1 MRLPEETQNICNS
14 IDESVLYDDPFC
26 HLYINNFFSNE
37 FYKNLLKYLPTKD
50 KYIQINKTGSVSK
63 DYPEERYIF
72 NITPES
78 FEIFDSQQKLFFG
91 QVVTSLMSMN
101 FFDSI
106 TNKFN
111 SKIEKVN
118 PNNLDLRIS
127 LVKDLTQYNL
137 GAHTDTS
144 KKFITFLFYLPED
157 DSHKHIG
164 TSMYKPKQKN
174 DIALSGEKHFSD
186 KDTKELFDEVKLAQ
200 FLPNSVLI
208 FPRTELSYHGVS
220 SINTGAYERN
230 LLLLNYYHK

>member
-1 MRLPEETQNICNS
+1 MSLPEETQYICNS
-14 IDESVLYDDPFC
+14 IDESVLYDDPFY

-37 FYKNLLKYLPTKD
+37 FYNNLLNFLPSRD

-78 FEIFDSQQKLFFG
+78 FEIFDAQQKLFFG
-91 QVVTSLMSMN
+91 QVVTSLMSVN

-106 TNKFN
+106 IKKFDN
-111 SKIEKVN
+111 KIEKVN
-118 PNNLDLRIS
+118 PNKLDLRIS
-127 LVKDLTQYNL
+127 LVKDLTKYNL

-164 TSMYKPKQKN
+164 TSMYKLKEKSN
-174 DIALSGEKHFSD
+174 TSLSGEKHFSD
-186 KDTKELFDEVKLAQ
+186 KDTKEFFDEVKLAQ

-208 FPRTELSYHGVS
+208 FPRTDHSYHGVG

>member
-1 MRLPEETQNICNS
+1 MR
-14 IDESVLYDDPFC
+14 DR
-26 HLYINNFFSNE
+26 
-37 FYKNLLKYLPTKD
+37 
-50 KYIQINKTGSVSK
+50 YIQINKTGSVSK
-63 DYPEERYIF
+63 DYSEERYIF

-78 FEIFDSQQKLFFG
+78 FEKFDSDQKFFFG
-91 QVVTSLMSMN
+91 QIVTSLMSVN
-101 FFDSI
+101 FFESI
-106 TNKFN
+106 INKFN
-111 SKIEKVN
+111 NKIDKVD

-127 LVKDLTQYNL
+127 LVKDLTKYNL

-157 DSHKHIG
+157 DSHKHVG
-164 TSMYKPKQKN
+164 TSMFKPKEIN
-174 DIALSGEKHFSD
+174 NTNLSGEKHFSD